1 MVGNDNMKDKIFQIA
16 PFNKLFNEYLPHEI
30 QHDYIYQSSG
40 LEKHILKRHPE
51 CVEYLQYIPFIIN
64 HPDYIGVNPNESGT
78 NFELVKIFDK
88 NIQIGIKLDV
98 KDDYLYV
105 ATLHSITNG
114 KLQHGLKNGRLK
126 TFDKDE

>member
-1 MVGNDNMKDKIFQIA
+1 MSDKIFPVA
-16 PFNKLFNEYLPHEI
+16 PFNKLINEYLSYDFEY
-30 QHDYIYQSSG
+30 DYIYQSSG

-51 CVEYLQYIPFIIN
+51 CAEYLQYLSFIIN
-64 HPDYIGVNPNESGT
+64 KPDYIGINPNELDAS
-78 NFELVKIFDK
+78 FELVKIFDK

-114 KLQHGLKNGRLK
+114 KLQHGIENGRLK
-126 TFDKDE
+126 KFDKHE